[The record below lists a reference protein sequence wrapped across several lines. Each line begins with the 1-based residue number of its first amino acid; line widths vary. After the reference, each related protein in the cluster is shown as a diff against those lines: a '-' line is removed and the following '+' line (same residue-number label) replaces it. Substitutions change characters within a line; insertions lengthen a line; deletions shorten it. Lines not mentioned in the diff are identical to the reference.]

1 MTTPAGKDL
10 ASLRADDSAAN
21 RVVRTGRRWIW
32 PGAPLALSLALLLSL
47 VVPGLYHAQHRW
59 QALGDDA
66 QRDLGWDLDQLADTL
81 AVALREPLA
90 DVDGARGKGTV
101 QAMFRDPRL
110 VSVSAY
116 RTGEKNPAV
125 DLFRSVD
132 AATPT
137 LTRQRRLFD
146 AEREIGRFEVVI
158 STGPMLQKLER
169 ERRSVLFDAL
179 WIVVLVPAVMLIVL
193 WRTLVVPARVIG
205 EALARLAERG
215 SQAAAEPLDLHCP
228 GEPLAG
234 MAKNL
239 RALRLKL
246 SDSTAEIERRELE
259 LRGYANTLEARAE
272 QRGAELAA
280 AKEQWAYC
288 VEQLDGLRKELLES
302 EKLASLGRL
311 VAGIAHELNTPLGNS
326 LTVVTA
332 LDERLK
338 DVSQLVT
345 GGPIRRSEL
354 DAFLTQSRD
363 GMDMLLRNIE
373 RATMLIKSFK
383 QVAID
388 QSSERR
394 REFDLAQ
401 VIEETLVTLQPRF
414 KRTPYEIRTEL
425 ADNILLDGYPGPL
438 GQVVTN
444 LVLNALLHGLVGR
457 PYGSVVIRT
466 DRLGASH
473 VRLVCRDD
481 GNGMTPE
488 VQARIFEPF
497 FTTKLRQGG
506 SGLGMN
512 IVKSIVTDVL
522 GGRVEVQSRPGE
534 GTAVI
539 VDIPVSAPPAGEAG
553 EAA

>member
-1 MTTPAGKDL
+1 MPTPAGRDL
-10 ASLRADDSAAN
+10 ATLRPDEPAASN
-21 RVVRTGRRWIW
+21 AAGASRRCIW
-32 PGAPLALSLALLLSL
+32 PGAPLALALALLLSL
-47 VVPGLYHAQHRW
+47 VLPGLYHAQHRW
-59 QALGDDA
+59 QALEADA
-66 QRDLGWDLDQLADTL
+66 QRDLARDLDQLADTL

-90 DVDGARGKGTV
+90 DAAGTRGRGTI

-110 VSVSAY
+110 VSVSAF
-116 RTGEKNPAV
+116 RAGEKKPVV

-132 AATPT
+132 AAAPT

-158 STGPMLQKLER
+158 STGPMLQKLAR
-169 ERRSVLFDAL
+169 ERRAVLFEAL
-179 WIVVLVPAVMLIVL
+179 WLVVLVPAVMLVAL
-193 WRTLVVPARVIG
+193 RRALVVPAKAIG
-205 EALARLAERG
+205 DALARLAEQG
-215 SQAAAEPLDLHCP
+215 PQASPLHLECP
-228 GEPLAG
+228 GEPFAG

-239 RALRLKL
+239 DALRQKL
-246 SDSTAEIERRELE
+246 SDTTGETERRELE
-259 LRGYANTLEARAE
+259 LRGYASTLEARVE

-338 DVSQLVT
+338 EASQLIA
-345 GGPIRRSEL
+345 GGSIKRSEL
-354 DAFLTQSRD
+354 DAFLTQSRN

-466 DRLGASH
+466 DRLGAKH

-539 VDIPVSAPPAGEAG
+539 VDIPVSAPAAGEVVAS
-553 EAA
+553 A